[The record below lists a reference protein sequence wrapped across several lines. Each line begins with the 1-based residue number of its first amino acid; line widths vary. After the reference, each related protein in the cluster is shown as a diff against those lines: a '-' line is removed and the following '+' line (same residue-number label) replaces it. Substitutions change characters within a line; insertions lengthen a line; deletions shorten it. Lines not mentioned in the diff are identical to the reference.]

1 MKAYGVTIQMKALQQ
16 NVCMILFLAQDF
28 TIRITETCF
37 EYFNGSKILLG
48 KGVWV
53 CNKAPKNM
61 ESINTWSASKLKCRT
76 EWAGLVTAFHSLI
89 VACWC
94 SHPPT
99 KLSQLPMLPFQIKP
113 LWKNFCMVKFVIWY
127 LYEVTF
133 GMAFFVFVF
142 VFVFYLLGKTLLNLC
157 KNDTLP
163 SYYLNVRR
171 AVILTFL
178 EGYVA
183 YLYNLSLIHI

>member
-1 MKAYGVTIQMKALQQ
+1 
-16 NVCMILFLAQDF
+16 
-28 TIRITETCF
+28 
-37 EYFNGSKILLG
+37 
-48 KGVWV
+48 
-53 CNKAPKNM
+53 
-61 ESINTWSASKLKCRT
+61 
-76 EWAGLVTAFHSLI
+76 
-89 VACWC
+89 
-94 SHPPT
+94 
-99 KLSQLPMLPFQIKP
+99 
-113 LWKNFCMVKFVIWY
+113 MVKFVIWY
-127 LYEVTF
+127 LYEITF

-183 YLYNLSLIHI
+183 YLYNKPRQRVGERRREFFFVTAQISKEQRFVLQRT